1 MWVSYNDSLH
11 MFNVS
16 EAEQLN
22 RIQTE
27 PLATPTVLK
36 VENST

>member
-1 MWVSYNDSLH
+1 
-11 MFNVS
+11 MFNVF

-27 PLATPTVLK
+27 PLAKPTVLK
-36 VENST
+36 VEIA